1 MTTDEEIESFLSKH
15 ETEFDVRTNGKSRKK
30 KTPPVGEVA
39 FQMDVADLLIRMHG
53 HNLRYVTGIGWL
65 VWNGRVWERDDNERS
80 HEAVKLVAATLRQEA
95 AQRSGDE
102 GERLWRIAKG
112 IGTRKGVID
121 VLGLAQSDKR
131 IRLTVDALDAKPW
144 LLACNSGTINL
155 MTGELQEH
163 ERDDLLTRC
172 APTEYDPEAQHEGFQ
187 KVLDHLIPDDEA
199 RAYMQRAAGYSLT
212 GLPVEDVIFLLIG
225 PPRSGKG
232 TFLRALREALGE
244 HYAEV
249 GMQSFCLDR
258 RGGGGNPARS
268 DLFRLIG
275 RRVVAASEIHP
286 GLQFDTGRLKA
297 TAGGDKMHVRQLHK
311 NEIEAVV
318 TFTLW
323 LIANEGDLPRIRPED
338 EAMWERVRRIPI
350 GGTIPEADRDPALR
364 EGMGSEAAKS
374 AALAWM
380 VEGAVKWNETGL
392 GVAPKCVT
400 KASKDLRSEMD
411 ELGGFIAAH
420 IVFEP
425 GTITP
430 KSEVRD
436 ALEAWL
442 DGEKPPSG
450 KRLAAALRTAG
461 ERVGV
466 TITDSTKDRARAW
479 KGLRVV
485 KRHTYENGNFTELP
499 KNALMEGF

>member
-1 MTTDEEIESFLSKH
+1 VTVDQEIESFLAEH
-15 ETEFDVRTNGKSRKK
+15 EKLSETRINGKSRKRK
-30 KTPPVGEVA
+30 VPSLDDIA
-39 FQMDVADLLIRMHG
+39 FQMDVADLLIRIHG

-65 VWNGRVWERDDNERS
+65 VWNGKVWERDENERS
-80 HEAVKLVAATLRQEA
+80 HEAVKLVANTLREEA
-95 AQRSGDE
+95 AQRGGDD
-102 GERLWRIAKG
+102 GERLWKVAKSIA
-112 IGTRKGVID
+112 TRKGVTD

-131 IRLTVDALDAKPW
+131 IRLTGDSLDAKPW
-144 LLACNSGTINL
+144 LLACTNGTINL
-155 MTGELQEH
+155 VTGELQLH
-163 ERDDLLTRC
+163 ERDNLLTRC
-172 APTEYDPEAQHEGFQ
+172 APTEYDPGAQHDGFDR
-187 KVLDHLIPDDEA
+187 VLEHLIPDADA
-199 RAYMQRAAGYSLT
+199 RAYVQRAAGYSLT
-212 GLPVEDVIFLLIG
+212 GLPVEDAIFLLIG

-232 TFLRALREALGE
+232 TFLRAMREALGE

-249 GMQSFCLDR
+249 GMQSFCLER

-297 TAGGDKMHVRQLHK
+297 IAGGDKMNVRQLHK
-311 NEIEAVV
+311 NEIEVIV

-323 LIANEGDLPRIRPED
+323 LIANDGDLPRIRPED

-364 EGMGSEAAKS
+364 ESMAGEKARN

-380 VEGAVKWNETGL
+380 VEGAVQYHKQGL
-392 GVAPKCVT
+392 GKPPQCVSEAGR
-400 KASKDLRSEMD
+400 KLRNEMD
-411 ELGGFIAAH
+411 ELGPFIAAH

-425 GTITP
+425 STITP
-430 KSEVRD
+430 KSEVRG

-442 DGEKPPSG
+442 DGEKPPSA
-450 KRLAAALRTAG
+450 KRLASALRTAG

-479 KGLRVV
+479 KGLRVA
-485 KRHTYENGNFTELP
+485 KRQTFENGNFTKLSN
-499 KNALMEGF
+499 NALMEGF